1 MGEMMPMSCSYYAP
15 QQLEELLAILAEKK
29 EKAKMLAG
37 GTDLVIALQE
47 GELDY
52 DYIVALHKIPELKGI
67 TLSGDTI
74 VIGAMTTHT
83 EVERSPLIRANAL
96 LLAQAAAAVG
106 SPQIRN
112 VGTLGGNICNA
123 SPAADT
129 VPALIALDASVKIV
143 AKDSEREMLLE
154 DLFLGMGKTKLGGDE
169 VIKEISF
176 KALPDGAGSIFVK
189 LARRN
194 ALAISR
200 ISVAAI
206 VTSNEYVTDCRIA
219 MGAVAPNPFRVRSA
233 EQAWL
238 GRTITADN
246 LNICVEAAFQEIS
259 ATLGQRASA
268 IYKKRAGKA
277 LVRRALSLASGQM

>member
-1 MGEMMPMSCSYYAP
+1 MSCSYYAP

-29 EKAKMLAG
+29 EKAKILAG

-47 GELDY
+47 GKLDY

-67 TLSGDTI
+67 TLRGDTI
-74 VIGAMTTHT
+74 VIGSMTTHT

-96 LLAQAAAAVG
+96 LLAQAAASVG

-129 VPALIALDASVKIV
+129 VPALVALDASVKIV
-143 AKDSEREMLLE
+143 ANGSEREMPLE

-238 GRTITADN
+238 GRTVTADN
-246 LNICVEAAFQEIS
+246 LDICVEAAFQEIS

-268 IYKKRAGKA
+268 IYKRRAGKA
-277 LVRRALSLASGQM
+277 LIRRALSLASGQL

>member
-1 MGEMMPMSCSYYAP
+1 MSCSYYAP

-47 GELDY
+47 GELEY
-52 DYIVALHKIPELKGI
+52 DYIVALHKIPEMKGI

-129 VPALIALDASVKIV
+129 VPALIVLDASVKIV
-143 AKDSEREMLLE
+143 SNGSEREMPLE

>member
-1 MGEMMPMSCSYYAP
+1 MSCSYYAP

-143 AKDSEREMLLE
+143 SNGSEREMPLE

>member
-1 MGEMMPMSCSYYAP
+1 MSCSYYAP

-129 VPALIALDASVKIV
+129 VPALIVLDASVKIV
-143 AKDSEREMLLE
+143 SNGSEREMPLE

-238 GRTITADN
+238 GRSVTADN
-246 LNICVEAAFQEIS
+246 LDICVEAAFQEIS

-277 LVRRALSLASGQM
+277 LVRRALSLASGQL

>member
-1 MGEMMPMSCSYYAP
+1 MSCSYYAP

-129 VPALIALDASVKIV
+129 VPALIVLDASVKIV
-143 AKDSEREMLLE
+143 SNGSEREMPLE

-238 GRTITADN
+238 GRSVTADN
-246 LNICVEAAFQEIS
+246 LDICVEAAFQEIS

>member
-1 MGEMMPMSCSYYAP
+1 MSCSYYAP
-15 QQLEELLAILAEKK
+15 QRLEELLAILAEKK
-29 EKAKMLAG
+29 EKAKVLAG

-47 GELDY
+47 GKLNY
-52 DYIVALHKIPELKGI
+52 DNIVALHKIPELKGI
-67 TLSGDTI
+67 TMRGDTI

-83 EVERSPLIRANAL
+83 EVERSPIINTNAL

-112 VGTLGGNICNA
+112 AGTLGGNICNA

-129 VPALIALDASVKIV
+129 VPALIALDACVKIV
-143 AKDSEREMLLE
+143 SKGGEREMPLE

-176 KALPDGAGSIFVK
+176 NALPDGAGSIFVK

-219 MGAVAPNPFRVRSA
+219 MGAVAPNPFRVRKA
-233 EQAWL
+233 EKAWL
-238 GRTITADN
+238 GRTVTADN
-246 LNICVEAAFQEIS
+246 LDSCVEAAFQEIS

-277 LVRRALSLASGQM
+277 LIRRALSLASGQM

>member
-1 MGEMMPMSCSYYAP
+1 MMPMSCSYYVP

-29 EKAKMLAG
+29 EKAKVLAG

-47 GELDY
+47 GKLDC

-67 TLSGDTI
+67 SMSGDTI

-83 EVERSPLIRANAL
+83 EVERSPIINANAL
-96 LLAQAAAAVG
+96 LLAQAAASVG

-112 VGTLGGNICNA
+112 AGTLGGNICNA

-143 AKDSEREMLLE
+143 SKGSEREMPLE
-154 DLFLGMGKTKLGGDE
+154 DLFLGMGKTKLSCDE

-206 VTSNEYVTDCRIA
+206 VASNEYVTDCRIA
-219 MGAVAPNPFRVRSA
+219 MGAVAPNPFRVRGA

-238 GRTITADN
+238 GRTATADN
-246 LNICVEAAFQEIS
+246 LDICVEAAFQEIS

-277 LVRRALSLASGQM
+277 LIRRALGIASGQM